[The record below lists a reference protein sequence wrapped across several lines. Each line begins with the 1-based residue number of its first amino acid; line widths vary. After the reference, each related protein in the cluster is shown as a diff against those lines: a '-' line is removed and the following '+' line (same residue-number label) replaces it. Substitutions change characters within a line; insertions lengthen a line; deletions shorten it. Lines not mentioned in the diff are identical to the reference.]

1 MREKEGRRT
10 EQPLLEVEA
19 LGFTYAHT
27 GSPVLK
33 GIDLTLQRGEWVALA
48 GATGAGKST
57 LCLALTGLI
66 PGLVRGHLEGTVRV
80 AGRVTTE
87 HRASEL
93 ACDIGLVFQD
103 YTTQLFASSVELE
116 IAFPLEN
123 LAVPPEEMRVRVVE
137 TLAALDLLALRDRS
151 PRSLSGGQQQ
161 RVAIASV
168 LGLQPRILVLDEAF
182 TDLDPHTRRLLLEQ
196 LQRLRAERG
205 LALLTVER
213 ETEQLLGAD
222 RLLLM
227 QDGRLLAQGPPGEI
241 LADTAVCAQAGVQPD
256 PLAAIL
262 EAAGLEPA
270 VVSPGETAERLRRAG
285 RFQDAA
291 AWTASLQARD
301 AQRATGYGEVL
312 ATMQE
317 VTYFYPESQEAALH
331 QVNLTLRAGEWV
343 VLVGPNGSGKSTLG
357 KLLAGLM
364 APTRGSVRI
373 RGQEAAQAG
382 PAAMAREVGL
392 VFQDPDC
399 QIFCERIEEEVA
411 FALRRQGRPAE
422 EVEQRVHSALEA
434 VGLSEHR
441 HADPFSLPRGLRQ
454 LTAVASALAL
464 SPSLLIFDEPVTG
477 LDAGEVHRLMAVL
490 QSLNAAGHTLLLIT
504 HSMPLAAAWAHRVI
518 VLGRG
523 EVVLDGTPR
532 QVFADPKRL
541 VDLGLEVPRVVALGQ
556 ALGIPFRSSEEVL
569 SALGGRTPPRGPL
582 PKGQSLES
590 ARK

>member
-1 MREKEGRRT
+1 MPEREGGRA
-10 EQPLLEVEA
+10 EPPVVEVEA
-19 LGFTYAHT
+19 LSFTYAHA
-27 GSPVLK
+27 GAPALR
-33 GIDLTLQRGEWVALA
+33 GIDFSLWRGEWVALA

-57 LCLALTGLI
+57 FCLALAGLI
-66 PGLVRGHLEGTVRV
+66 PGLVRGLMEGTVRI
-80 AGRVTTE
+80 AGRLTAE
-87 HRASEL
+87 HRPSEL

-123 LAVPPEEMRVRVVE
+123 LAVPPEEMRVRVEE
-137 TLAALDLLALRDRS
+137 TLAALDLVALRDRS

-168 LGLQPRILVLDEAF
+168 LGLQPRVLVLDEAF
-182 TDLDPHTRRLLLEQ
+182 TDLDPHARRLLLEQ
-196 LQRLRAERG
+196 LQRLRAGRG

-227 QDGRLLAQGPPGEI
+227 QQGRLVAGGPPGEV
-241 LADTAVCAQAGVQPD
+241 LADTAACAQVGVQPD
-256 PLAAIL
+256 PLASIL

-270 VVSPGETAERLRRAG
+270 VVSSEETAERLSRAG
-285 RFQDAA
+285 YFQDAT
-291 AWTASLQARD
+291 AWTASLQERER
-301 AQRATGYGEVL
+301 QRASGYGEVL
-312 ATMQE
+312 ATMAD
-317 VTYFYPESQEAALH
+317 VTYCYPESDEAALRH
-331 QVNLTLRAGEWV
+331 VNLTFRAGEWA

-411 FALRRQGRPAE
+411 FALRRQGLPTE
-422 EVEQRVHSALEA
+422 ELERKVNAALEA
-434 VGLSEHR
+434 VGLSEYR
-441 HADPFSLPRGLRQ
+441 AADPFSLPRGLRQ

-477 LDAGEVHRLMAVL
+477 LDAGDVRRLMAVL

-504 HSMPLAAAWAHRVI
+504 HSMPLAAAWAQRVI
-518 VLGRG
+518 VLGGG

-532 QVFADPKRL
+532 QVFADPKRIEE
-541 VDLGLEVPRVVALGQ
+541 LGLEVPRVVALGQ
-556 ALGIPFRSSEEVL
+556 ALGIPFCSDAEVL
-569 SALGGRTPPRGPL
+569 SALGRH
-582 PKGQSLES
+582 
-590 ARK
+590 